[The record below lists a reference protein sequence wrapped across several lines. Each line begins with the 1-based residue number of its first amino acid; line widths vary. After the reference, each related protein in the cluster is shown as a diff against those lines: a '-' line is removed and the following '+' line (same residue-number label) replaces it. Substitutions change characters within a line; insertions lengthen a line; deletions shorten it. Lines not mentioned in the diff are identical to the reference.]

1 MVQREKVDLV
11 NRLPQLIYKAAEDGV
26 SLKKGTC
33 NLTLIIVRTLRN
45 KLEQFMNYKAIFC
58 IVVFL
63 MLSGCAAQEESV
75 STRDPKSLITKDDYE
90 DLKVKPRKEKPV
102 EADYSKGKSISSIN
116 TMPKTDP
123 KKVMQDKFLY
133 IASFGS
139 VDELKIRYENGGKV
153 NFRNVDGETALIKVL
168 EGSYDNQTLLKLKF
182 LISVGAEVNFK
193 GKGATSERT
202 TPLDAAVWNTSAVF
216 RSDTTSKKPYFAEQ
230 VLKFLIDEGAYVSAG
245 DEQGR
250 APLHI
255 AAQSNNMFAAGLL
268 LESGADVMQKDFD
281 KKTPLDF
288 AESREMKKFLKEHGA
303 VEIKGATPEDAL
315 LHEGI
320 RKDANEQGIKP
331 QEEWEP
337 FRDIKPF

>member
-1 MVQREKVDLV
+1 
-11 NRLPQLIYKAAEDGV
+11 
-26 SLKKGTC
+26 
-33 NLTLIIVRTLRN
+33 
-45 KLEQFMNYKAIFC
+45 MNYKAIFY
-58 IVVFL
+58 IVIFL
-63 MLSGCAAQEESV
+63 MLSGCAAQEEPV
-75 STRDPKSLITKDDYE
+75 STQDPKTLLTEDDYV
-90 DLKVKPRKEKPV
+90 DLKVEPRKEEPV
-102 EADYSKGKSISSIN
+102 QADYSKGKSISSID
-116 TMPKTDP
+116 TMPKTYP

-153 NFRNVDGETALIKVL
+153 NFRNDDGETALIKVL
-168 EGSYDNQTLLKLKF
+168 EGSYDDQTLLKLKF
-182 LISVGAEVNFK
+182 LLSVGADVNFK

-202 TPLDAAVWNTSAVF
+202 TPLDAAVWNSSAVF
-216 RSDTTSKKPYFAEQ
+216 KSHTASKKPYFAEQ

-245 DEQGR
+245 DELGR

-255 AAQSNNMFAAGLL
+255 AAKSNNMFAAGLL

-303 VEIKGATPEDAL
+303 VEAKDASHEDAL
-315 LHEGI
+315 PHKGS
-320 RKDANEQGIKP
+320 RKDANEQRKKD

-337 FRDIKPF
+337 FRDTKPF